1 MYKDDSNFNVNSPR
15 INSRLN
21 YTGFSFSFL
30 FYNFVSCVFS
40 RNKNKH
46 DSSIFLKM
54 KNY

>member
-30 FYNFVSCVFS
+30 FYNFVSSVFS

-46 DSSIFLKM
+46 DSFIFLKM